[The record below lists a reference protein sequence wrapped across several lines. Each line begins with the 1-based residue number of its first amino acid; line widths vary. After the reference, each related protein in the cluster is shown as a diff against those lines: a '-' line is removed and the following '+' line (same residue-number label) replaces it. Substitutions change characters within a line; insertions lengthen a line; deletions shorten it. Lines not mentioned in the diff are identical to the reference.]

1 MGDTVL
7 PGPVEMVPR
16 ETSARMITFVDL
28 QSQYREVKSEID
40 RVIASILERG
50 AYIGGREVEDF
61 ERWFADYCGV
71 THALGVSS
79 GTTALELAL
88 RAVGVGPGDE
98 VVTVSHTFIASV
110 AAITATGAA
119 PVLIDIDPN
128 TGNMDPGKLAAAM
141 TPKTKAVLP
150 VHLYGHPAELDAI
163 TAIAASHGV
172 PVIEDAAQAHGARYR
187 GRRVGSL
194 GTVACFSF
202 YPTKN
207 LGAFGDGGLITTSDD
222 EIAKQV
228 RLLRDHGRISKYEHA
243 IVGQTARLD
252 TIQAGVLRVQADR
265 LDAWNAR
272 RRQVASWYR
281 HHLAHTPLTLP
292 VESADA
298 EPVYHLYAVRTPRRD
313 ALRDHLTSRQIGV
326 GIHYPIPVHLQPAYR
341 HLRYSQGSLPVSEQ
355 FASEQLSLPMH
366 PFLDEAAV
374 VHVAHAIT
382 EFFS

>member
-1 MGDTVL
+1 MGNTAL
-7 PGPVEMVPR
+7 PGTVGTVAR
-16 ETSARMITFVDL
+16 DASAQMIAFVDL
-28 QSQYREVKSEID
+28 QSQYREVKGEVD

-50 AYIGGREVEDF
+50 AYVGGREVEDF

-88 RAVGVGPGDE
+88 RALGIGPGDE
-98 VVTVSHTFIASV
+98 VVTVSHTFITSV
-110 AAITATGAA
+110 AAITATGAT
-119 PVLIDIDPN
+119 PVLIDVDPQ
-128 TGNMDPGKLAAAM
+128 TGNMDPARLAAAI
-141 TPKTKAVLP
+141 TPKTKAVMP
-150 VHLYGHPAELDAI
+150 VHLYGHPADLDAI
-163 TAIAASHGV
+163 AAIAKRHGV

-292 VESADA
+292 TESTDA

-326 GIHYPIPVHLQPAYR
+326 GVHYPIPVHLQPAYR

-374 VHVAHAIT
+374 VHVAQAII